1 MKDTMSRPVTPAACN
16 KLAHTPCKAGC
27 QAALCCTCKHNR
39 LAPYN
44 GLQHDKNSTLLNKQ
58 IVEGQLRTMNIGSW
72 GMETSREPLCT
83 NPGTFCL
90 QKPRELLKYRCML
103 VRQKPPVGLIV
114 HIHVVQS

>member
-44 GLQHDKNSTLLNKQ
+44 GLQHDKNSTLLNEQ
-58 IVEGQLRTMNIGSW
+58 IVESQLRTMLEAGAWRLRGS
-72 GMETSREPLCT
+72 LCARI
-83 NPGTFCL
+83 PAL
-90 QKPRELLKYRCML
+90 SVYRNR
-103 VRQKPPVGLIV
+103 VN
-114 HIHVVQS
+114 S